1 MNDPAPK
8 KPLSP
13 TRKIVFGL
21 LALLLALLLVEG
33 ALRLAEFGMKRL
45 GWKTSPRYAPPPLIQ
60 PRSDSSVPPRPGLNA
75 PARPP
80 LKVPPV
86 PASPGKRVTLGD
98 VFEGRAPGDA
108 LFREDSLRE
117 FQKRRGLPD
126 DYLIFRTNRFGFSG
140 PEIDREPGPGVFRIM
155 TLGDSCTVGG
165 IEEYCYPR
173 VLERELR
180 KRGLPVEV
188 VNAGGRGYTPA
199 LIRAQLPYLLS
210 FKPRLVTLY
219 VGWNALF
226 PHPEWDWWETKS
238 LTLRVLGNFLRGG
251 KPSPPKR
258 KCAFYW
264 KAEKRCRCN
273 PDFLPDLEK
282 LVESLKQ
289 AGVEPVLI
297 TLPVLY
303 LPERSPSKAAL
314 ASGLPRYRQ
323 NAYPVACK
331 VMVYNRA
338 LRRMAAKEKIPL
350 IDLAGWSKSALT
362 PREKYFID
370 AVHLNDLGTEKIGIY
385 LAGALSSRLTGVN
398 RSGPGG
404 KRQ

>member
-1 MNDPAPK
+1 MWK
-8 KPLSP
+8 KDGYNGLEGKKSAR
-13 TRKIVFGL
+13 RKLNGIF
-21 LALLLALLLVEG
+21 LLLGIVLVLPLLEG
-33 ALRLAEFGMKRL
+33 CLRLAEFSLELMGRNTASL
-45 GWKTSPRYAPPPLIQ
+45 FSPLEPPDAPPP
-60 PRSDSSVPPRPGLNA
+60 PSPRPGSALPA
-75 PARPP
+75 PA
-80 LKVPPV
+80 KKISSAKITV
-86 PASPGKRVTLGD
+86 GD
-98 VFEGRAPGDA
+98 VVGGRIPGDA
-108 LFREDSLRE
+108 LLRSDILRE
-117 FQKRRGLPD
+117 FQLRRKLPD
-126 DYLIFRTNRFGFSG
+126 GYVIYRANRFGFSG
-140 PEIDREPGPGVFRIM
+140 PEISRKPEAGVFRIM
-155 TLGDSCTVGG
+155 CLGDSCTMGG
-165 IEEYCYPR
+165 VEEYSYPR

-226 PHPEWDWWETKS
+226 PHPEWDWWEEKS

-314 ASGLPRYRQ
+314 AAGLPRYRQ